1 MPADEQLNI
10 RVPAEVKQRFRARA
24 RREGMSQSQLLE
36 ALLRARI
43 VLPAPPPRTE
53 RPERAEASE
62 SVPEPA
68 VEVDFALWL
77 QGRTGVPKVLTGR
90 AIEAGRVT
98 VDGVPYTARTIPQEH
113 LRHVAYEGAAI

>member
-10 RVPAEVKQRFRARA
+10 RVPREVKQRFRARA
-24 RREGMSQSQLLE
+24 QREGMSQSQLLE

-43 VLPAPPPRTE
+43 VLPAPPPRTA
-53 RPERAEASE
+53 RPEPA
-62 SVPEPA
+62 PEPPPPA

-98 VDGVPYTARTIPQEH
+98 VDGVPYTARTIPSEH
-113 LRHVAYEGAAI
+113 LRRRVAYEGAAV